1 MRFMHIADV
10 HLGAAPDHGY
20 PWAKARGKELW
31 EGFRRCIADANE
43 KKVDLLLIAGDLFD
57 RRPEIKELN
66 EVNYLFSTLE
76 KTVVVLIAGNRDYL
90 EPSSPYLTYQWNENV
105 ITIFSWAGGAGF
117 AFRN

>member
-1 MRFMHIADV
+1 M
-10 HLGAAPDHGY
+10 
-20 PWAKARGKELW
+20 
-31 EGFRRCIADANE
+31 
-43 KKVDLLLIAGDLFD
+43 LIAGDLFD

-105 ITIFSWAGGAGF
+105 ITIFSRQLERIRLPELKLEIYRISSGLAGDSGAGYD
-117 AFRN
+117 RCVRGKG